1 MKYTVACIAL
11 FCAIFTTRVNAQSVP
26 VVGKLPK
33 VHAGL
38 VLGANFEQL
47 SGNNWEQA
55 YKPGVVFGAF
65 GELTK
70 NGWGLS
76 VAALFNTSQY
86 NLTDSATAG
95 TFRAFYLNV
104 PVLVEYRVIPRV
116 WLQLGPQFGDLLSI
130 KSGNSTLNDPK
141 SYFNT
146 SNVSGVVGVEA
157 RLPLHMLVGARYVLG
172 FTDLRKESIGSAT
185 DAWKT
190 RTIQAYVGFRFI

>member
-1 MKYTVACIAL
+1 MKHTLACIAFVCAL
-11 FCAIFTTRVNAQSVP
+11 FATRVNAQSVP

-70 NGWGLS
+70 SGWGLS

-86 NLTDSATAG
+86 NLADSAMSG

-104 PVLVEYRVIPRV
+104 PVLVE
-116 WLQLGPQFGDLLSI
+116 LSLI
-130 KSGNSTLNDPK
+130 
-141 SYFNT
+141 
-146 SNVSGVVGVEA
+146 
-157 RLPLHMLVGARYVLG
+157 H
-172 FTDLRKESIGSAT
+172 I
-185 DAWKT
+185 
-190 RTIQAYVGFRFI
+190 